1 MALEASMPREQIEA
15 VLRRDPLAMN
25 SATIPGFRFADA
37 VVRRSGGADEF
48 RDAIR
53 AQRGEIRRDRF
64 DPGASNGPNVPDG
77 ESGAWLRQGVPAG
90 YCGRTQCRRHQ
101 IGRITAIRL

>member
-1 MALEASMPREQIEA
+1 MALEAGMPREQIEA

-53 AQRGEIRRDRF
+53 AQRGER
-64 DPGASNGPNVPDG
+64 
-77 ESGAWLRQGVPAG
+77 
-90 YCGRTQCRRHQ
+90 
-101 IGRITAIRL
+101 